1 MVTDRIALLDAVT
14 AHRDVLKDAL
24 IELGLDGSEQPDRR
38 IAQLIKFFGYELCRV
53 SELSPLLYGCGANVD
68 GDAHVIW
75 ISKGFDGT
83 KQREILAH
91 ELAHIIL
98 GHGDVSGYS
107 VTGQRDWSFYGQTE
121 RCERLADNLA
131 AFILITDEAV
141 AACCKEAR
149 TWDGACEQLG
159 VVSDVL
165 LRRLSQM
172 HTGIDY
178 SNTRPL
184 HTLTADL
191 QQIVDTPN
199 NVRVMGS
206 TGTGKSEIL
215 LQRLLKFSQAKG
227 ILHSRLLFVTFQ
239 RRLMMQLWERLTAYD
254 AKIAERVTFTTVH
267 EYAADILLRNWQQLG
282 WKKVPIVVGIGEIS
296 QVLNQWVGTFDENDR
311 DRLLHSF
318 GQYPKSATYCG
329 DFEALHT
336 KISSRLYEL
345 GYVYQASIC
354 TLAWHAIQEPNRLYD
369 ESLRWDAV
377 LVDEI
382 QQLTN
387 DELGLL
393 EAISSRACFGLTVA
407 GTDQATLYAFRGAVG
422 PSCMDWNVTPPFTE
436 FVLDISKRIRKT
448 PTVTLKRIPRNSS
461 ILDSILNSK
470 SCRSL
475 NGQERMFVCLRHN
488 SLVKE
493 VAQGLEDRGISVRRS
508 PMQELESLNYLD
520 PKSENG
526 IHNTLD
532 WWWTAFRRESA
543 GDLAIDPLTLS
554 RVLINI
560 DAWQRHSVALHRLGL
575 TCQTLREYLTEVRAH
590 HQHLDMYLSKGLS
603 VRTLH
608 SVDGDEID
616 HIVIPYVDELI
627 KAKGT
632 ASDSETKPS
641 APDKDGVALLRLA
654 ISRATT
660 SILLFYTE
668 IESEKEIARAIV
680 NCGFK

>member
-1 MVTDRIALLDAVT
+1 MVTERIALLDAVT
-14 AHRDVLKDAL
+14 AHRHVLSHAL
-24 IELGLDGSEQPDRR
+24 LELGLDGSEQPDTRV
-38 IAQLIKFFGYELCRV
+38 AELLKSFGYELCRV
-53 SELSPLLYGCGANVD
+53 SEFSPLLYGCGANVD
-68 GDAHVIW
+68 GDAQVIW
-75 ISKGFDGT
+75 ISNGFDAT
-83 KQREILAH
+83 MQREILAH

-107 VTGQRDWSFYGQTE
+107 VTGQRDWLFYGQTE

-131 AFILITDEAV
+131 AFILITDEAIET
-141 AACCKEAR
+141 CRKEAL
-149 TWDGACEQLG
+149 TWNSACEKLG

-178 SNTRPL
+178 SNIRPL
-184 HTLTADL
+184 HALPSDL

-199 NVRVMGS
+199 NVRLMGS

-215 LQRLLKFSQAKG
+215 LQRLLKFSQGKE
-227 ILHSRLLFVTFQ
+227 ILHGRLLFVTFQ

-296 QVLNQWVGTFDENDR
+296 QVLNQWAGSFVEDDR
-311 DRLLHSF
+311 AQLLKSF
-318 GQYPKSATYCG
+318 VQHPKDATYCG
-329 DFEALHT
+329 NFGALHT
-336 KISSRLYEL
+336 KISSHLYEL

-354 TLAWHAIQEPNRLYD
+354 TLAWNAIQDSNRHYD

-382 QQLTN
+382 QQLTH

-393 EAISSRACFGLTVA
+393 EKISSRARYGLTVA
-407 GTDQATLYAFRGAVG
+407 GSVQDTLYAFRKAAGS
-422 PSCMDWNVTPPFTE
+422 SCLERNVTPPFTE
-436 FVLDISKRIRKT
+436 FNLDVNKRIRKT
-448 PTVTLKRIPRNSS
+448 PKVTIKRIPRNAS
-461 ILDSILNSK
+461 ILDAIMDSNSY
-470 SCRSL
+470 RSMTS
-475 NGQERMFVCLRHN
+475 QERMFVCLRHN
-488 SLVKE
+488 VLVKE
-493 VAQGLEDRGISVRRS
+493 LAQGLEKRGMSVLRS
-508 PMQELESLNYLD
+508 PLQELESLEYPD
-520 PKSENG
+520 PVSENG
-526 IHNTLD
+526 IHSTLD
-532 WWWTAFRRESA
+532 WWWTTFRRESIT
-543 GDLAIDPLTLS
+543 GLAIDPLTLS

-560 DAWQRHSVALHRLGL
+560 HAWQRHSVALDGLGL
-575 TCQTLREYLTEVRAH
+575 PCQSLREYLMDVRIH
-590 HQHLDMYLSKGLS
+590 HQHLDMYLNKGLS

-616 HIVIPYVDELI
+616 HVVIPYIDELI
-627 KAKGT
+627 KTTGT
-632 ASDSETKPS
+632 ASDTDLQPS
-641 APDKDGVALLRLA
+641 APDKDGIALLRLA

-660 SILLFYTE
+660 SILLFYTDT
-668 IESEKEIARAIV
+668 ESEDEIARAII